1 MKIKCPNILS
11 YKTFKNIIITKK
23 KNNEKKHI
31 QIISVYPVLKTK
43 KNNSKFKHNFET
55 VNYKEN
61 YHTKS
66 YKIEKTKPKI
76 LNVIWKKDLK
86 KNIPKIE
93 NEDKKDNDSNISNF
107 LNYNLGEIEKE
118 YEEFSYLDLNV
129 LTKSLNENKKEEINI
144 EYDIKGNNSI
154 LLDKK
159 INDNINLN
167 FKKIVKSK
175 SNLNNRKN
183 NLKNTS
189 NYLLNIDEYFPNEK
203 INSVYNSNKMA
214 FITQ

>member
-1 MKIKCPNILS
+1 MKIKCPNTLS
-11 YKTFKNIIITKK
+11 YTNFKNIIIPK

-31 QIISVYPVLKTK
+31 HIISIYPVLKTR
-43 KNNSKFKHNFET
+43 KNNSKIKHNFET
-55 VNYKEN
+55 VNNN
-61 YHTKS
+61 YNRTSNKS
-66 YKIEKTKPKI
+66 KKSKPKI

-86 KNIPKIE
+86 KNIPKVE
-93 NEDKKDNDSNISNF
+93 KETKNDNNSTISNF

-118 YEEFSYLDLNV
+118 FEEFSKLDLNE
-129 LTKSLNENKKEEINI
+129 LTNGLYENKNEEINI

-175 SNLNNRKN
+175 SNLNNRIN
-183 NLKNTS
+183 TVKNTS

-203 INSVYNSNKMA
+203 LNNVYNFNKMA

>member
-11 YKTFKNIIITKK
+11 YTNFKNIIIPK

-31 QIISVYPVLKTK
+31 HIISIYPVLKTR
-43 KNNSKFKHNFET
+43 KNNSKIKHNFET
-55 VNYKEN
+55 VNYNYN

-129 LTKSLNENKKEEINI
+129 LTKGLNENKKEEIKK
-144 EYDIKGNNSI
+144 EYDKKGDNSI
-154 LLDKK
+154 LIDNN
-159 INDNINLN
+159 INDNVYLN

-175 SNLNNRKN
+175 SNINNRIN